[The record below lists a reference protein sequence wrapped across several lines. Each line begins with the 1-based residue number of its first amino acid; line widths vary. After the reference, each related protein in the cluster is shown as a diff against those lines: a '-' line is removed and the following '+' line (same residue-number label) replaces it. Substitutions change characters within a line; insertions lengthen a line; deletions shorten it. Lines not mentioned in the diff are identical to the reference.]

1 MKKVRI
7 ILIALVPLFIAFV
20 YFILPSKIAV
30 NSTQSDIQGGVLSEK
45 QRLIKS
51 KGQSPNGFVEYFQA
65 ITNKPGRQYQTN
77 YKFKEF
83 NKARENFQKTNVR
96 MTSMVSE
103 VTSRGPG
110 NVGGRTR
117 AIVVDPDDNTY
128 STWFAG
134 SASGGIWKTTDRGQ
148 SWTNLTEDLPNL
160 STNSLAMAPSNH
172 DVMYAGT
179 GEVFAGNLSFV
190 RGNGIFKSTDRGTIG
205 SWSQLESTVNDLR
218 FNSVNRIVIDPTS
231 EDVLV
236 VCTNYGVY
244 RSVDGG
250 VSWTEAYKS
259 QSEVQDLVATPDN
272 FDVQYA
278 GVNGVGIIKSVDGG
292 QTWIKSSSGIGDG
305 ERFEVAIAP
314 SNSDVIYTSTYNS
327 ADETLIY
334 RSTDAGENWAL
345 LSFSSDEYYLGEQ
358 GWYDNSIAVNPY
370 DENEVYVG
378 GVYVGKYLVTG
389 ETATTDP
396 DFIGVDLEN
405 VNFLSFVNFGQTA
418 FGGAL
423 ALGDGSNAS
432 TEFFNVEIRFGAG
445 MSQKAHRFQVPA
457 DGGTNSN
464 GGPGVPDSDYAY
476 QDYIDVPFE
485 VWDIDNNRQLMVSF
499 RDQQRDGA
507 FSLNPRDDT
516 NDPDLLNS
524 REYLFIS
531 NIDYSES
538 PDSDIMVDGGHLAKN
553 MYFFWPIL
561 TDGET
566 WDEDSEQNG
575 IMRIKFGS
583 LVTVDATPEAVSD
596 SRGTYGGKNSG
607 LHADHHNLTFIKTDE
622 ANETFMI
629 VNGNDGGLGLSEDN
643 GETWTQI
650 LDGYVTTQ
658 FYGADKKPGA
668 DQFFGGMQDNGTWL
682 SPSGESASEESQYSE
697 KIGGDGF
704 EVIWHAQ
711 DPDKLIGGFQN
722 GGFRRSTD
730 GGNIWQ
736 GAEVN
741 FRSGSA
747 TVPFISRLASS
758 RTNPDVVYVPLAEG
772 VAKSEDFAETW
783 SRRAISATDGWTQLD
798 SEGTPIAY
806 STFDMEV
813 SLSNHNIVWGG
824 CAMTSAINVFVSVDA
839 GEVYNPVTKYDVMG
853 SLSGIATHPHQDST
867 AYLLFSLQGLPKVI
881 RTTDL
886 GASWED
892 ISGFEGNESSDN
904 GFPDVIA
911 HSLLVMPHAPQ
922 TIWVGTEIGLF
933 ESTDNG
939 VTWHYAEIGLP
950 AVSIWSM
957 KVVDDQ
963 VVFGTHGRGIWTATI
978 DELPSSQSLVKTA
991 EYTGELSL
999 QLDVNFASDHDKV
1012 DFYVDDKLVESLT
1025 AVSAGDTDVTVT
1037 IEPTLLEN
1045 SEVYM
1050 ITENSGKSI
1059 RSIKQFVD
1067 VDFTPKILGASQDDQ
1082 SALEVNLTL
1091 GINELYSE
1099 VDVIINGEI
1108 ATSLGA
1114 ITETGELVVN
1124 VPVAQTGEKVVSVVG
1139 HLGDL
1144 SFTSME
1150 TTVNVTVLG
1159 IKDVSKNFSIYPN
1172 PTHRRVMIDALDQ
1185 SNIHSVEVLT
1195 LSGASLM
1202 SLDAAQSKGVV
1213 NLESLEAG
1221 VYFLKVATDNGIFTK
1236 RVIKQ

>member
-20 YFILPSKIAV
+20 YFSLNDDI
-30 NSTQSDIQGGVLSEK
+30 NSTRPDTEGRLLSEK
-45 QRLIKS
+45 QRLIKT

-65 ITNKPGRQYQTN
+65 ITSRPGKEYQPN

-83 NKARENFQKTNVR
+83 NKAKDNLKASNARK
-96 MTSMVSE
+96 TSMVSQ
-103 VTSRGPG
+103 VVSRGPG

-117 AIVVDPDDNTY
+117 AIVVDPDDNTH

-134 SASGGIWKTTDRGQ
+134 SASGGIWKTSDRGQ
-148 SWTNLTEDLPNL
+148 TWINLTEDLPNL
-160 STNSLAMAPSNH
+160 STNSLAIAPSNH
-172 DVMYAGT
+172 NVMYAGT

-190 RGNGIFKSTDRGTIG
+190 RGNGIFKSTEKGAAG
-205 SWSQLESTVNDLR
+205 SWIQLESTTNDSK

-236 VCTNYGVY
+236 ICTNDGIY
-244 RSVDGG
+244 RSADGG
-250 VSWTEAYKS
+250 DSWTEVYKS
-259 QSEVQDLVATPDN
+259 QSEVQDLVATADN
-272 FDVQYA
+272 FNLQYA
-278 GVNGVGIIKSVDGG
+278 GVNGTGIIKSVDGG
-292 QTWIKSSSGIGDG
+292 QSWVKSSDGIGEG
-305 ERFEVAIAP
+305 ERFEIAIAP
-314 SNSDVIYTSTYNS
+314 SNPDVIYTSTYNS
-327 ADETLIY
+327 VDETLIY

-345 LSFSSDEYYLGEQ
+345 LAFSSDEYYLGEQ

-378 GVYVGKYLVTG
+378 GVYVGKYLVSG

-405 VNFLSFVNFGQTA
+405 VAFLSFVNFGQTA

-423 ALGDGSNAS
+423 ALGDGSDSS
-432 TEFFNVEIRFGAG
+432 TEFFNVEIRFGSG

-464 GGPGVPDSDYAY
+464 GGPGVPDEDYAY

-485 VWDIDNNRQLMVSF
+485 VWDIDNNRQLMISF
-499 RDQQRDGA
+499 RDQQRDGT
-507 FSLNPRDDT
+507 FNLNPRDDT
-516 NDPDLLNS
+516 NDPDLLAS

-538 PDSDIMVDGGHLAKN
+538 PDSQITVDGGHLAKN

-561 TDGET
+561 ADDET
-566 WDEDSEQNG
+566 WDQNEAG
-575 IMRIKFGS
+575 IMRIKYGT
-583 LVTVDATPEAVSD
+583 LITVDATPEAISD

-668 DQFFGGMQDNGTWL
+668 DEYFGGMQDNGTWL
-682 SPSGESASEESQYSE
+682 SPRGESASEESLYSE

-711 DPDKLIGGFQN
+711 DANKLIGGSQN
-722 GGFRRSTD
+722 GGFSRSID
-730 GGNIWQ
+730 GGVLWQ
-736 GAEVN
+736 GAGVS

-758 RTNPDVVYVPLAEG
+758 RSNPDVVYVPLAEG

-798 SEGTPIAY
+798 AEGTPIAY

-824 CAMTSAINVFVSVDA
+824 CAMTGNINVFVSVDA
-839 GEVYNPVTKYDVMG
+839 GEVFNPVTKYGVMG
-853 SLSGIATHPHQDST
+853 SVSGIATHPHQDST
-867 AYLLFSLQGLPKVI
+867 GYLLFSIQGLPKVL
-881 RTTDL
+881 RTEDL

-892 ISGFEGNESSDN
+892 ISGFEGNETSDN

-911 HSLLVMPHAPQ
+911 HSLLVMPHEPE

-933 ESTDNG
+933 ESTDEG
-939 VTWHYAEIGLP
+939 VSWHYADIGLP

-991 EYTGELSL
+991 EYSGQLSL
-999 QLDVNFASDHDKV
+999 QLAVGFASDHDKV
-1012 DFYVDDKLVESLT
+1012 DFYVDKKLVESLT
-1025 AVSAGDTDVTVT
+1025 DVSAGDADVTLT
-1037 IEPTLLEN
+1037 IEPSLLEN
-1045 SEVYM
+1045 SEIYM
-1050 ITENSGKSI
+1050 ITENGGKSV

-1067 VDFTPKILGASQDDQ
+1067 VDFTPEILSASQGDQ
-1082 SALEVNLTL
+1082 SALEISLTL
-1091 GINELYSE
+1091 GLNELYSE
-1099 VDVIINGEI
+1099 VDVIVDGEV

-1114 ITETGELVVN
+1114 ITEIGEVSVN
-1124 VPVAQTGEKVVSVVG
+1124 IPVAQSGEKVISVIG
-1139 HLGDL
+1139 HLGD
-1144 SFTSME
+1144 FTFASAE
-1150 TTVNVTVLG
+1150 TTVDVTVLG
-1159 IKDVSKNFSIYPN
+1159 LKDIAENFSIYPN
-1172 PTHRRVMIDALDQ
+1172 PTQRNVTINALGQ
-1185 SNIHSVEVLT
+1185 SNIQSVEVLT

-1202 SLDAAQSKGVV
+1202 NLDATQSNGVIS
-1213 NLESLEAG
+1213 LESVEAG
-1221 VYFLKVATDNGIFTK
+1221 VYFLKVATDNGTFTQ
-1236 RVIKQ
+1236 RVIKK

>member
-20 YFILPSKIAV
+20 YFLSIDDIS
-30 NSTQSDIQGGVLSEK
+30 STHPDMEGRLLSEK
-45 QRLIKS
+45 QRLVKS

-65 ITNKPGRQYQTN
+65 ITYKPGKQYQPN

-83 NKARENFQKTNVR
+83 NKAKDNYPQSNVR

-117 AIVVDPDDNTY
+117 AIVVDPDDDTH

-134 SASGGIWKTTDRGQ
+134 SASGGIWKTTDKGQ
-148 SWTNLTEDLPNL
+148 TWTNLTEDLPNL
-160 STNSLAMAPSNH
+160 STNSLAIAPSNH
-172 DVMYAGT
+172 NVMYAGT
-179 GEVFAGNLSFV
+179 GEVFATNLSFV
-190 RGNGIFKSTDRGTIG
+190 RGNGIFKSTEKGAVG
-205 SWSQLESTVNDLR
+205 SWSQLESTTNDSK
-218 FNSVNRIVIDPTS
+218 FNSVNRIVIDPAS

-236 VCTNYGVY
+236 ICTNEGIY
-244 RSVDGG
+244 RSTDGG
-250 VSWTEAYKS
+250 VSWTEVYKS
-259 QSEVQDLVATPDN
+259 QSEVQDLAATSGN
-272 FDVQYA
+272 FNLQYA
-278 GVNGVGIIKSVDGG
+278 GVNGIGIIKSVDGG
-292 QTWIKSSSGIGDG
+292 QSWVKSSDGIGEG
-305 ERFEVAIAP
+305 ERFEIAIAP
-314 SNSDVIYTSTYNS
+314 SNPDLIYTSTYNS
-327 ADETLIY
+327 EDETLIY
-334 RSTDAGENWAL
+334 RSTDAGETWAL
-345 LSFSSDEYYLGEQ
+345 LAFSSDEYYLGEQ

-405 VNFLSFVNFGQTA
+405 VGFLSFVNFGQTA

-423 ALGDGSNAS
+423 ALGDGSDSS
-432 TEFFNVEIRFGAG
+432 TEFFNVEIRFGSG

-464 GGPGVPDSDYAY
+464 GGPGVPDEDYAY

-485 VWDIDNNRQLMVSF
+485 VWDIDNNRQLMISF

-507 FSLNPRDDT
+507 FNLNPRDDT
-516 NDPDLLNS
+516 NDPDLLLS

-538 PDSDIMVDGGHLAKN
+538 PDSQITVDGGHLAKN

-566 WDEDSEQNG
+566 WDENSEQTG
-575 IMRIKFGS
+575 IMRIKYGS
-583 LVTVDATPEAVSD
+583 LITVDATPEAVSD

-622 ANETFMI
+622 ENETFMI

-668 DQFFGGMQDNGTWL
+668 DEFFGGMQDNGTWL
-682 SPSGESASEESQYSE
+682 SPGGESASEESQYSE

-722 GGFRRSTD
+722 GGFRRSID
-730 GGNIWQ
+730 GGILWQ
-736 GAEVN
+736 GAEVS
-741 FRSGSA
+741 FRSGTA

-772 VAKSEDFAETW
+772 VAKSVDFAETW
-783 SRRAISATDGWTQLD
+783 GRRAISATEGWTQSD
-798 SEGTPIAY
+798 ADGAPIAY

-824 CAMTSAINVFVSVDA
+824 CAMTNNINVFVSVDA
-839 GEVYNPVTKYDVMG
+839 GEVFNPVTKYGVMG
-853 SLSGIATHPHQDST
+853 SVSGIATHPHQDST
-867 AYLLFSLQGLPKVI
+867 AYLLFSIQGLPKVI
-881 RTTDL
+881 RTEDL

-892 ISGFEGNESSDN
+892 ISGFEGNDGSDN

-911 HSLLVMPHAPQ
+911 HSLLVMPHQPE

-933 ESTDNG
+933 ESTDDG
-939 VTWHYAEIGLP
+939 VSWHYADIGLP

-978 DELPSSQSLVKTA
+978 DALPSSQSLIKTA
-991 EYTGELSL
+991 EYGGQLSL
-999 QLDVNFASDHDKV
+999 QLGVGFAADHDKV
-1012 DFYVDDKLVESLT
+1012 DFYVDKVLVESLT
-1025 AVSAGDTDVTVT
+1025 DVSAGDTDITLT
-1037 IEPTLLEN
+1037 IEPSLLEN
-1045 SEVYM
+1045 SELYM
-1050 ITENSGKSI
+1050 ITENGGKSI

-1067 VDFTPKILGASQDDQ
+1067 VDFTPEILSASQGDQ

-1091 GINELYSE
+1091 GLNELYSK
-1099 VDVIINGEI
+1099 VDVIVNGEV

-1114 ITETGELVVN
+1114 ITEVGEVSVN
-1124 VPVAQTGEKVVSVVG
+1124 VPVAQSGEKVISVLG
-1139 HLGDL
+1139 YLGDFT
-1144 SFTSME
+1144 FTSLE
-1150 TTVNVTVLG
+1150 TTVDVTVLG
-1159 IKDVSKNFSIYPN
+1159 IKDIADNFSIYPN
-1172 PTHRRVMIDALDQ
+1172 PAQRYVTINALDQ
-1185 SNIHSVEVLT
+1185 SSIQSVEVLT

-1202 SLDAAQSKGVV
+1202 NVDATKNNGVI
-1213 NLESLEAG
+1213 NLESVEAG
-1221 VYFLKVATDNGIFTK
+1221 VYFLKVATDNGTFTK